1 MSVSG
6 IRSQLS
12 KISSLVQP
20 KPATAA
26 TPASSPVKEA
36 TSPAAPS
43 QVKPNVVRNLA
54 TDGFDP
60 PRATGGVDINP
71 SAGTASANASV
82 EASGSA
88 GPVSGSVKVD
98 ANIDAQ
104 VERDGDYTTVTVSA
118 DASVTA
124 EGSLDLKA
132 VSIGGSATAGGEVTY
147 QVRLKNEDYE
157 KLKRGEIPPPNP
169 FDPSTIPD
177 GGSVQLDQSQ
187 FKGTEL
193 EAGFKYNAAKIGLSD
208 GVTETEGTSLRVERD
223 GDKVQV
229 TAGPT
234 ESISRNASVSLGVG
248 PASIEL
254 GNNTTLSN
262 QTFATAEF
270 DLSTRGGRNA
280 YAEFSRT
287 GKLPSQEGPG
297 VGNVLTVQDIDFRS
311 ESDLQAKLGPLS
323 FDLGGGVNTGHATIT
338 THPDG
343 SKDVTAKAR
352 YATGEAIGPE
362 LTVTR
367 SFDAAGT
374 EDKDKTRYSYNFDQV
389 DETARQLLY
398 VAHGHSPEEAERLA
412 KNGED
417 VQLTYSQDQLTALAD
432 RAREVIEANPHAD
445 SGLAGALADAE
456 NPEQVARALTAYFSN
471 QAGYAE
477 EFYRLA
483 LDPEDPRDG
492 DLARLPG
499 TISSEE

>member
-1 MSVSG
+1 MAISG

-12 KISSLVQP
+12 KLSSLVQP
-20 KPATAA
+20 KPAAEPAPAAAQPTTAA
-26 TPASSPVKEA
+26 
-36 TSPAAPS
+36 SPAAPA
-43 QVKPNVVRNLA
+43 QTQPNVVRNLN

-60 PRATGGVDINP
+60 PKVTGGVDINP
-71 SAGTASANASV
+71 GAGTASVNGSAEV
-82 EASGSA
+82 SGSA

-98 ANIDAQ
+98 ANIDAEVQ
-104 VERDGDYTTVTVSA
+104 RDGDYTTVTVSA
-118 DASVTA
+118 NASVTA

-132 VSIGGSATAGGEVTY
+132 VSIGGSATAGGEVSY
-147 QVRLKNEDYE
+147 QVRMKNEDYE
-157 KLKRGEIPPPNP
+157 RLKRGEIPPPNP

-187 FKGTEL
+187 FRGTKL
-193 EAGFKYNAAKIGLSD
+193 EAGFRYNAAKIGLSD
-208 GVTETEGTSLRVERD
+208 GVTETQGTSLRVERN

-234 ESISRNASVSLGVG
+234 DSITRNASVSLGVG
-248 PASIEL
+248 PASLEL

-270 DLSTRGGRNA
+270 DLSTQGGRDA

-311 ESDLQAKLGPLS
+311 ESDLKAKLGPLS

-352 YATGEAIGPE
+352 YATGEAVGPE

-367 SFDAAGT
+367 SYGAAGT
-374 EDKDKTRYSYNFDQV
+374 ENKDKTRYSYNFDQV
-389 DETARQLLY
+389 DENARQLLY
-398 VAHGHSPEEAERLA
+398 ASFGHSPEEAELLA
-412 KNGED
+412 KSGED
-417 VQLTYSQDQLTALAD
+417 VQLTFSQDQLTALAQ
-432 RAREVIEANPHAD
+432 RARDVIAANPYAD
-445 SGLAGALADAE
+445 NGLTRALATSE
-456 NPEQVARALTAYFSN
+456 GPEQIARTLAAYFSN
-471 QAGYAE
+471 QAGYAQE
-477 EFYRLA
+477 LFGLA
-483 LDPEDPRDG
+483 LDPKNPRG
-492 DLARLPG
+492 PLATLPG
-499 TISSEE
+499 TISSEN